1 LDKGRDE
8 AVPKKVRESALDTR
22 AARAKLRASGKPYY
36 RTLGPELHI
45 GYRKGKDARRWVA
58 RVYAGS
64 GQYVV
69 ETIGHADDIA
79 DADGIHVLD
88 FWQAQDR
95 ARRLHLDR
103 GDNPGRYTLRKAITD
118 YVASLAGRGRGQ
130 KEAEL
135 KLAANVPP
143 ELANRELA
151 KITAE
156 DLSAWMRGMIARPQR
171 DRTGA
176 LRDIDMDDPEIVRK
190 RKSTANR
197 VFNTLRAA
205 LNLSYKHGKVPT
217 DHAWRR
223 VKAYRDADSARV
235 QYLTVAQAQRLINAC
250 DGNFRDLVQAALL
263 TGCRYEELTRL
274 KVEDFNPDSATIQ
287 IRMSKSGKS
296 RHVVLTNEGAS
307 FFADLCAGRKGS
319 ETIIGGQWRR
329 NGQTR
334 RMNAAC
340 KRASIDPPISFHG
353 LRHTWASLSVM
364 GGMPLIVV
372 AKNLGHADTRMV
384 EKHYGHLAPSYIAD
398 AVRKHAPQFGLAG
411 SNVKA
416 IR

>member
-1 LDKGRDE
+1 M
-8 AVPKKVRESALDTR
+8 PKKVRESALDSR
-22 AARAKLRASGKPYY
+22 AARAKLRVSGKPYY
-36 RTLGPELHI
+36 RALGPELHI

-58 RVYAGS
+58 RVYTGS

-88 FWQAQDR
+88 FWQAQEK
-95 ARRLHLDR
+95 ARQLQQCR
-103 GDNPGRYTLRKAITD
+103 GDAPGRYTLQKAITD

-135 KLAANVPP
+135 KLAANIPP
-143 ELANRELA
+143 ELANKELS

-156 DLSAWMRGMIARPQR
+156 DLSAWLRGMITRPQR

-176 LRDIDMDDPEIVRK
+176 LREMDMDDPEIVRK

-205 LNLSYKHGKVPT
+205 LNLAYKHGKVPA

-223 VKAYRDADSARV
+223 VKAYRDANSARV

-250 DGNFRDLVQAALL
+250 DGNFRDLVHAALL

-274 KVEDFNPDSATIQ
+274 KVEDFNPDFATLQ

-296 RHVVLTNEGAS
+296 RHVVLTDEGAA
-307 FFADLCAGRKGS
+307 FFAGLCAGRKGS
-319 ETIIGGQWRR
+319 ENNHRR
-329 NGQTR
+329 QLATERTDAPHERSLQASEHRPFDKLPRIAPHLGEPLSHGR
-334 RMNAAC
+334 NAA
-340 KRASIDPPISFHG
+340 
-353 LRHTWASLSVM
+353 
-364 GGMPLIVV
+364 
-372 AKNLGHADTRMV
+372 
-384 EKHYGHLAPSYIAD
+384 
-398 AVRKHAPQFGLAG
+398 
-411 SNVKA
+411 
-416 IR
+416 